1 MGRCQILE
9 TEVEKDGR
17 EDFTLK
23 RGRGSPSRHDTKGAG
38 ENWRWGM
45 IGGGENISSECFSFL
60 SESWGERWMTCGH
73 CGHVGG
79 PWKSGRD
86 AVWPVAGA
94 G

>member
-1 MGRCQILE
+1 
-9 TEVEKDGR
+9 
-17 EDFTLK
+17 
-23 RGRGSPSRHDTKGAG
+23 
-38 ENWRWGM
+38 M
-45 IGGGENISSECFSFL
+45 IGDGENISSECFSFL
-60 SESWGERWMTCGH
+60 SESGGERWMTCGH